1 MTTTTKK
8 VLTEDLGK
16 MLEMA
21 ICLNYDSPYDGT
33 YKYSLAEAQSLK
45 NRLSN
50 LKKVFNYNLR
60 HCASRGSKYDF
71 ECVDDPSIHLSAKT
85 SKNKTGKVCPQ
96 VLGQPSRKKFCEFF
110 ALDQSIGLDQIKSFI
125 SNNIANLLQVY
136 SAHTFDCPI
145 LYYNKHSD
153 LLAFIVLKEE
163 INWAASNINFSH
175 NISGIEKIIK
185 IIRDC
190 EKANTKHIAIVADLQ
205 GIKLRIGKIFGNQ
218 VSLKKGD
225 TFNFDLNKKI
235 GSQTRVYLPYPEIF
249 KKIKKS
255 NKILIDDGKFVF
267 KIAKL
272 AKNSIQTVCQND
284 CVIKNFKSIH
294 IPGLEVDF
302 DNLTAKD
309 NRDVQIAKK
318 LNCNWIALSYVKN
331 SKIIKETRKLIS
343 KDIGIIAK
351 IENKSAIKNIKD
363 IINASDAIM
372 VARGDLAVEIGAN
385 EVPHVQL
392 DIVKK
397 CSELGK
403 PIIIATQML
412 ESMIENN
419 KPTRAEIN
427 DVGTAVF
434 QGADVVMLSAETA
447 VGKYPLQTVQAMKK
461 TIVSTEKYKK
471 ENIAAF
477 KSNIKI
483 NNEPVKAIALA
494 IKDIA
499 YNIKVEAIIGFSVT
513 GNTAKLISAIRPSAK
528 IITISPHINI
538 SRQLSLLWG
547 ITSITNS
554 DAKNWT
560 QMMEISKKIIKSR
573 KLTKIGGY
581 AIITAGLPF
590 GKSKMTNMIRLY
602 QLGKN

>member
-1 MTTTTKK
+1 MDKK
-8 VLTEDLGK
+8 AKILATLGP
-16 MLEMA
+16 A
-21 ICLNYDSPYDGT
+21 IFKKNIINNLIRSGVDGF
-33 YKYSLAEAQSLK
+33 
-45 NRLSN
+45 R
-50 LKKVFNYNLR
+50 
-60 HCASRGSKYDF
+60 
-71 ECVDDPSIHLSAKT
+71 
-85 SKNKTGKVCPQ
+85 
-96 VLGQPSRKKFCEFF
+96 
-110 ALDQSIGLDQIKSFI
+110 
-125 SNNIANLLQVY
+125 
-136 SAHTFDCPI
+136 
-145 LYYNKHSD
+145 
-153 LLAFIVLKEE
+153 
-163 INWAASNINFSH
+163 INFSH
-175 NISGIEKIIK
+175 NLTGIEKIVK

-190 EKANTKHIAIVADLQ
+190 EKINSKPIAIAADLQ

-218 VSLKKGD
+218 VSLKRGD
-225 TFNFDLNKKI
+225 IFNFDLNKKI
-235 GSQTRVYLPYPEIF
+235 GSQSRVYLPYPEIF

-267 KIAKL
+267 KITKL
-272 AKNSIQTVCQND
+272 SKNSIQTVCQND

-309 NRDVQIAKK
+309 KRDIQIAKK

-331 SKIIKETRKLIS
+331 SKIIRETRKLIPI
-343 KDIGIIAK
+343 DIGIIAK
-351 IENKSAIKNIKD
+351 VENKSAIKNIKD
-363 IINASDAIM
+363 IINTSDAIM

-403 PIIIATQML
+403 PVIIATQML
-412 ESMIENN
+412 ESMIESN

-447 VGKYPLQTVQAMKK
+447 VGKYPLQAVQAMKK

-471 ENIAAF
+471 ENITLF

-554 DAKNWT
+554 DAKNWR
-560 QMMEISKKIIKSR
+560 QMMKISKEIIKSR

>member
-1 MTTTTKK
+1 MDKK
-8 VLTEDLGK
+8 AKILATLGP
-16 MLEMA
+16 A
-21 ICLNYDSPYDGT
+21 IFKKNIINNLIRSGVDGF
-33 YKYSLAEAQSLK
+33 
-45 NRLSN
+45 R
-50 LKKVFNYNLR
+50 
-60 HCASRGSKYDF
+60 
-71 ECVDDPSIHLSAKT
+71 
-85 SKNKTGKVCPQ
+85 
-96 VLGQPSRKKFCEFF
+96 
-110 ALDQSIGLDQIKSFI
+110 
-125 SNNIANLLQVY
+125 
-136 SAHTFDCPI
+136 
-145 LYYNKHSD
+145 
-153 LLAFIVLKEE
+153 
-163 INWAASNINFSH
+163 INFSH
-175 NISGIEKIIK
+175 NLTGIEKIVK

-190 EKANTKHIAIVADLQ
+190 EKVNSKPIAIVADLQ

-218 VSLKKGD
+218 VSLKRGD

-235 GSQTRVYLPYPEIF
+235 GSQSRVYLPYPEIF

-284 CVIKNFKSIH
+284 CIIKNFKSIH

-302 DNLTAKD
+302 DNLTTKD
-309 NRDVQIAKK
+309 KRDIQIAKK

-331 SKIIKETRKLIS
+331 SKIIRETRKLIPI
-343 KDIGIIAK
+343 DIGIIAK
-351 IENKSAIKNIKD
+351 VENKSAIKNIKD
-363 IINASDAIM
+363 IINTSDAIM

-403 PIIIATQML
+403 PVIIATQML
-412 ESMIENN
+412 ESMIESN

-447 VGKYPLQTVQAMKK
+447 VGKYPLQAVQAMKK

-499 YNIKVEAIIGFSVT
+499 YNIKVEAIIGFSVS

-554 DAKNWT
+554 DAKNWR
-560 QMMEISKKIIKSR
+560 QMMKISKEIIKSR

>member
-1 MTTTTKK
+1 MDKK
-8 VLTEDLGK
+8 AKILATLG
-16 MLEMA
+16 
-21 ICLNYDSPYDGT
+21 
-33 YKYSLAEAQSLK
+33 
-45 NRLSN
+45 
-50 LKKVFNYNLR
+50 
-60 HCASRGSKYDF
+60 
-71 ECVDDPSIHLSAKT
+71 PSIFK
-85 SKNKTGKVCPQ
+85 KN
-96 VLGQPSRKKFCEFF
+96 
-110 ALDQSIGLDQIKSFI
+110 I
-125 SNNIANLLQVY
+125 
-136 SAHTFDCPI
+136 
-145 LYYNKHSD
+145 
-153 LLAFIVLKEE
+153 
-163 INWAASNINFSH
+163 INQLIRSGVDGFRINFSH
-175 NISGIEKIIK
+175 NLSGINKVVK

-190 EKANTKHIAIVADLQ
+190 EKLNAKPIAIVADLQ
-205 GIKLRIGKIFGNQ
+205 GIKLRIGKILENQ
-218 VSLKKGD
+218 VSLKRGD

-235 GSQTRVYLPYPEIF
+235 GSQSRVYLPYPEIF

-267 KIAKL
+267 KIKKL
-272 AKNSIQTVCQND
+272 TKNSIQTICQND
-284 CVIKNFKSIH
+284 CIIKNFKSIH

-302 DNLTAKD
+302 DDLTVKD
-309 NRDVQIAKK
+309 KRDITVAKK
-318 LNCNWIALSYVKN
+318 LGCNWIALSYVKN
-331 SKIIKETRKLIS
+331 SKIIKQTRKLIPQ
-343 KDIGIIAK
+343 DTGIIAK
-351 IENKSAIKNIKD
+351 VENKSAVKNIKD
-363 IINASDAIM
+363 IIQTSDAIM

-403 PIIIATQML
+403 PVIIATQML

-427 DVGTAVF
+427 DIGTAVF

-447 VGKYPLQTVQAMKK
+447 VGKYPIQAVQAMKK

-471 ENIAAF
+471 ENISLF
-477 KSNIKI
+477 KSKTKI

-513 GNTAKLISAIRPSAK
+513 GNTARLISAIRPSAK
-528 IITISPHINI
+528 IITISPNINI

-547 ITSITNS
+547 VTSITNS
-554 DAKNWT
+554 DAKNWR
-560 QMMEISKKIIKSR
+560 QMMKISKQIIKSR
-573 KLTKIGGY
+573 KLTKVGGY

-590 GKSKMTNMIRLY
+590 GKSQMTNMIRLY

>member
-1 MTTTTKK
+1 MDKK
-8 VLTEDLGK
+8 AKILATLGP
-16 MLEMA
+16 A
-21 ICLNYDSPYDGT
+21 IFKKNIINNLIRSGVDGF
-33 YKYSLAEAQSLK
+33 
-45 NRLSN
+45 R
-50 LKKVFNYNLR
+50 
-60 HCASRGSKYDF
+60 
-71 ECVDDPSIHLSAKT
+71 
-85 SKNKTGKVCPQ
+85 
-96 VLGQPSRKKFCEFF
+96 
-110 ALDQSIGLDQIKSFI
+110 
-125 SNNIANLLQVY
+125 
-136 SAHTFDCPI
+136 
-145 LYYNKHSD
+145 
-153 LLAFIVLKEE
+153 
-163 INWAASNINFSH
+163 INFSH
-175 NISGIEKIIK
+175 NLTGIEKIVK

-190 EKANTKHIAIVADLQ
+190 EKINSKPIAIVADLQ

-218 VSLKKGD
+218 VSLKRGD
-225 TFNFDLNKKI
+225 AFNFDLNKKI
-235 GSQTRVYLPYPEIF
+235 GSQSRVYLPYPEIF

-267 KIAKL
+267 KITKL
-272 AKNSIQTVCQND
+272 SKNSIQTVCQND
-284 CVIKNFKSIH
+284 CIIKNFKSIH

-302 DNLTAKD
+302 DNLTTKD
-309 NRDVQIAKK
+309 KRDIQIAKK

-331 SKIIKETRKLIS
+331 SKIIRETRKLIPI
-343 KDIGIIAK
+343 DIGIIAK

-363 IINASDAIM
+363 IINTSDAIM

-403 PIIIATQML
+403 PVIIATQML
-412 ESMIENN
+412 ESMIESN

-447 VGKYPLQTVQAMKK
+447 VGKYPLQAVQAMQK

-471 ENIAAF
+471 ENITLF
-477 KSNIKI
+477 KSNTKI

-554 DAKNWT
+554 DAKNWR
-560 QMMEISKKIIKSR
+560 QMMKISKEIIKSR

>member
-1 MTTTTKK
+1 MDKK
-8 VLTEDLGK
+8 AKILATLGP
-16 MLEMA
+16 A
-21 ICLNYDSPYDGT
+21 IFKKNIINNLIRSGVDGF
-33 YKYSLAEAQSLK
+33 
-45 NRLSN
+45 R
-50 LKKVFNYNLR
+50 
-60 HCASRGSKYDF
+60 
-71 ECVDDPSIHLSAKT
+71 
-85 SKNKTGKVCPQ
+85 
-96 VLGQPSRKKFCEFF
+96 
-110 ALDQSIGLDQIKSFI
+110 
-125 SNNIANLLQVY
+125 
-136 SAHTFDCPI
+136 
-145 LYYNKHSD
+145 
-153 LLAFIVLKEE
+153 
-163 INWAASNINFSH
+163 INFSH
-175 NISGIEKIIK
+175 NLNGINKVVK

-190 EKANTKHIAIVADLQ
+190 EKLNAKPIAIVADLQ
-205 GIKLRIGKIFGNQ
+205 GIKLRIGKILENQ
-218 VSLKKGD
+218 VSLKRGD

-235 GSQTRVYLPYPEIF
+235 GSQSRVYLPYPEIF

-267 KIAKL
+267 KIKKL
-272 AKNSIQTVCQND
+272 TKNSIQTICQND
-284 CVIKNFKSIH
+284 CIIKNFKSIH

-302 DNLTAKD
+302 DDLTVKD
-309 NRDVQIAKK
+309 KRDITVAKK
-318 LNCNWIALSYVKN
+318 LGCNWIALSYVKN
-331 SKIIKETRKLIS
+331 SKIIKQTRKLIPS
-343 KDIGIIAK
+343 DTGIIAK
-351 IENKSAIKNIKD
+351 VENKSAIKNIKD
-363 IINASDAIM
+363 IIQTSDAIM

-403 PIIIATQML
+403 PVIIATQML

-427 DVGTAVF
+427 DIGTAVF

-447 VGKYPLQTVQAMKK
+447 VGKYPIQAVQAMKK
-461 TIVSTEKYKK
+461 TIASTEKYKK
-471 ENIAAF
+471 ENISLF
-477 KSNIKI
+477 KSKTKI

-513 GNTAKLISAIRPSAK
+513 GNTARLISAIRPSAK
-528 IITISPHINI
+528 IITISPNINI

-547 ITSITNS
+547 VTSITNS
-554 DAKNWT
+554 DAKNWR
-560 QMMEISKKIIKSR
+560 QMMKISKQIIKSR
-573 KLTKIGGY
+573 KLTKVGGY

>member
-1 MTTTTKK
+1 MDKK
-8 VLTEDLGK
+8 AKILATLGP
-16 MLEMA
+16 A
-21 ICLNYDSPYDGT
+21 IFKKNIINNLIRAGVDGF
-33 YKYSLAEAQSLK
+33 
-45 NRLSN
+45 R
-50 LKKVFNYNLR
+50 
-60 HCASRGSKYDF
+60 
-71 ECVDDPSIHLSAKT
+71 
-85 SKNKTGKVCPQ
+85 
-96 VLGQPSRKKFCEFF
+96 
-110 ALDQSIGLDQIKSFI
+110 
-125 SNNIANLLQVY
+125 
-136 SAHTFDCPI
+136 
-145 LYYNKHSD
+145 
-153 LLAFIVLKEE
+153 
-163 INWAASNINFSH
+163 INFSH
-175 NISGIEKIIK
+175 NLTGIEKIVK

-190 EKANTKHIAIVADLQ
+190 EKINSKPIAIVADLQ

-218 VSLKKGD
+218 VSLKRGD

-235 GSQTRVYLPYPEIF
+235 GSQSRVYLPYPEIF

-267 KIAKL
+267 KIKKIS
-272 AKNSIQTVCQND
+272 KNSIQTVCQND
-284 CVIKNFKSIH
+284 CIIKNFKSIH

-302 DNLTAKD
+302 DDLTVKD
-309 NRDVQIAKK
+309 KRDITVAKK
-318 LNCNWIALSYVKN
+318 LGCNWIALSYVKN
-331 SKIIKETRKLIS
+331 SKIIKQTRKLIPQ
-343 KDIGIIAK
+343 DTGIIAK

-363 IINASDAIM
+363 IINTSDAIM

-403 PIIIATQML
+403 PVIIATQML
-412 ESMIENN
+412 ESMIESN

-434 QGADVVMLSAETA
+434 QGADIVMLSAETA
-447 VGKYPLQTVQAMKK
+447 VGKYPLQAVQAMKK

-471 ENIAAF
+471 ENISLF
-477 KSNIKI
+477 KSNTKI

-554 DAKNWT
+554 DAKNWR
-560 QMMEISKKIIKSR
+560 QMMKISKEIIKSR
-573 KLTKIGGY
+573 KLTKVGGY

>member
-1 MTTTTKK
+1 MDKK
-8 VLTEDLGK
+8 AKILATLG
-16 MLEMA
+16 
-21 ICLNYDSPYDGT
+21 
-33 YKYSLAEAQSLK
+33 
-45 NRLSN
+45 
-50 LKKVFNYNLR
+50 
-60 HCASRGSKYDF
+60 
-71 ECVDDPSIHLSAKT
+71 PSIFK
-85 SKNKTGKVCPQ
+85 KN
-96 VLGQPSRKKFCEFF
+96 
-110 ALDQSIGLDQIKSFI
+110 II
-125 SNNIANLLQVY
+125 NNLIRSGVDG
-136 SAHTFDCPI
+136 FR
-145 LYYNKHSD
+145 
-153 LLAFIVLKEE
+153 
-163 INWAASNINFSH
+163 INFSH
-175 NISGIEKIIK
+175 NLSGINKVVK

-190 EKANTKHIAIVADLQ
+190 EKLNAKPVAIVADLQ
-205 GIKLRIGKIFGNQ
+205 GIKLRISKILENQ
-218 VSLKKGD
+218 VSLKRGD

-235 GSQTRVYLPYPEIF
+235 GSQSRVYLPYPEIF

-267 KIAKL
+267 KIKKL
-272 AKNSIQTVCQND
+272 TKNSIQTVCQND
-284 CVIKNFKSIH
+284 CTIKNFKSIH

-302 DNLTAKD
+302 DDLTVKD
-309 NRDVQIAKK
+309 KRDITVAKK
-318 LNCNWIALSYVKN
+318 LGCNWIALSYVKN
-331 SKIIKETRKLIS
+331 SKIIKQTRKLIPS
-343 KDIGIIAK
+343 DTGIIAK
-351 IENKSAIKNIKD
+351 VENKSAIKNIKD
-363 IINASDAIM
+363 IINTSDAIM

-403 PIIIATQML
+403 PVIIATQML

-427 DVGTAVF
+427 DIGTAVF

-447 VGKYPLQTVQAMKK
+447 VGKYPIQAVQAMKK

-471 ENIAAF
+471 ENISLF
-477 KSNIKI
+477 KSKTKI

-513 GNTAKLISAIRPSAK
+513 GNTARLISAIRPSAK
-528 IITISPHINI
+528 IITISPNINI

-547 ITSITNS
+547 VTSITNS
-554 DAKNWT
+554 DAKNWR
-560 QMMEISKKIIKSR
+560 QMMKISKQIIKSR
-573 KLTKIGGY
+573 KLTKVGGY

>member
-1 MTTTTKK
+1 MDKK
-8 VLTEDLGK
+8 AKILATLGP
-16 MLEMA
+16 A
-21 ICLNYDSPYDGT
+21 IFKKNIINNLIRAGVDGF
-33 YKYSLAEAQSLK
+33 
-45 NRLSN
+45 R
-50 LKKVFNYNLR
+50 
-60 HCASRGSKYDF
+60 
-71 ECVDDPSIHLSAKT
+71 
-85 SKNKTGKVCPQ
+85 
-96 VLGQPSRKKFCEFF
+96 
-110 ALDQSIGLDQIKSFI
+110 
-125 SNNIANLLQVY
+125 
-136 SAHTFDCPI
+136 
-145 LYYNKHSD
+145 
-153 LLAFIVLKEE
+153 
-163 INWAASNINFSH
+163 INFSH
-175 NISGIEKIIK
+175 NLTGIEKIVK

-190 EKANTKHIAIVADLQ
+190 EKINSKPIAIVADLQ

-235 GSQTRVYLPYPEIF
+235 GSQSRVYLPYPEIF
-249 KKIKKS
+249 NKIKKS

-267 KIAKL
+267 KITKL
-272 AKNSIQTVCQND
+272 SKNSIQTVCQND
-284 CVIKNFKSIH
+284 CIIKNFKSIH

-302 DNLTAKD
+302 DDLTVKD
-309 NRDVQIAKK
+309 KRDITVAKK
-318 LNCNWIALSYVKN
+318 LGCNWIALSYVKN
-331 SKIIKETRKLIS
+331 SKIIKQTRKLIPQ
-343 KDIGIIAK
+343 DTGIIAK
-351 IENKSAIKNIKD
+351 VENKSAIKNIKD
-363 IINASDAIM
+363 IINTSDAIM

-403 PIIIATQML
+403 PVIIATQML
-412 ESMIENN
+412 ESMIESN

-427 DVGTAVF
+427 DVGTAIF

-447 VGKYPLQTVQAMKK
+447 VGKYPLQAVQAMKK

-471 ENIAAF
+471 ENITLF
-477 KSNIKI
+477 KSNTKI

-554 DAKNWT
+554 DAKNWR
-560 QMMEISKKIIKSR
+560 QMMKISKEIIKSR

>member
-1 MTTTTKK
+1 MDKK
-8 VLTEDLGK
+8 AKILATLGP
-16 MLEMA
+16 A
-21 ICLNYDSPYDGT
+21 IFKKNIINSLIRSGVDGF
-33 YKYSLAEAQSLK
+33 
-45 NRLSN
+45 R
-50 LKKVFNYNLR
+50 
-60 HCASRGSKYDF
+60 
-71 ECVDDPSIHLSAKT
+71 
-85 SKNKTGKVCPQ
+85 
-96 VLGQPSRKKFCEFF
+96 
-110 ALDQSIGLDQIKSFI
+110 
-125 SNNIANLLQVY
+125 
-136 SAHTFDCPI
+136 
-145 LYYNKHSD
+145 
-153 LLAFIVLKEE
+153 
-163 INWAASNINFSH
+163 INFSH

-190 EKANTKHIAIVADLQ
+190 EKANAKPIAIVADLQ
-205 GIKLRIGKIFGNQ
+205 GIKLRIGKILGNQ

-225 TFNFDLNKKI
+225 IFNFDLNKKI
-235 GSQTRVYLPYPEIF
+235 GSQSRVYLPYPEIF

-267 KIAKL
+267 KITKL
-272 AKNSIQTVCQND
+272 LKNSIQTVCQND
-284 CVIKNFKSIH
+284 CIIKNFKSIH

-309 NRDVQIAKK
+309 KRDIQIAKK

-363 IINASDAIM
+363 IINTSDAIM

-403 PIIIATQML
+403 PVIIATQML
-412 ESMIENN
+412 ESMIEDN

-427 DVGTAVF
+427 DVGTAIF

-447 VGKYPLQTVQAMKK
+447 VGKYPLQAVQAMKK

-471 ENIAAF
+471 ENITLF
-477 KSNIKI
+477 KSNTKI

-554 DAKNWT
+554 DAKNWKE
-560 QMMEISKKIIKSR
+560 MMEISKQIIKSR
-573 KLTKIGGY
+573 KLTKVGGY

>member
-1 MTTTTKK
+1 MDKK
-8 VLTEDLGK
+8 AKILATLGP
-16 MLEMA
+16 A
-21 ICLNYDSPYDGT
+21 IFKKNIINSLIRSGVDGF
-33 YKYSLAEAQSLK
+33 
-45 NRLSN
+45 R
-50 LKKVFNYNLR
+50 
-60 HCASRGSKYDF
+60 
-71 ECVDDPSIHLSAKT
+71 
-85 SKNKTGKVCPQ
+85 
-96 VLGQPSRKKFCEFF
+96 
-110 ALDQSIGLDQIKSFI
+110 
-125 SNNIANLLQVY
+125 
-136 SAHTFDCPI
+136 
-145 LYYNKHSD
+145 
-153 LLAFIVLKEE
+153 
-163 INWAASNINFSH
+163 INFSH

-218 VSLKKGD
+218 VSLKRGD

-235 GSQTRVYLPYPEIF
+235 GSQSRVYLPYPEIF

-272 AKNSIQTVCQND
+272 SKNSIQTTCQND
-284 CVIKNFKSIH
+284 CIIKNFKSIH

-302 DNLTAKD
+302 DDLTTKD
-309 NRDVQIAKK
+309 KRDISVAKK
-318 LNCNWIALSYVKN
+318 LGCNWIALSYVKN

-363 IINASDAIM
+363 IINTSDAIM

-403 PIIIATQML
+403 PVIIATQML

-447 VGKYPLQTVQAMKK
+447 VGKYPIQAVQAMKK

-471 ENIAAF
+471 ENISLF
-477 KSNIKI
+477 KSKTKI

-554 DAKNWT
+554 DAKNWKE
-560 QMMEISKKIIKSR
+560 MMEISKQIIKSR
-573 KLTKIGGY
+573 KLTKVGGF

>member
-1 MTTTTKK
+1 MDKK
-8 VLTEDLGK
+8 AKILATLGP
-16 MLEMA
+16 A
-21 ICLNYDSPYDGT
+21 IFKKNIINSLIRSGVDGF
-33 YKYSLAEAQSLK
+33 
-45 NRLSN
+45 R
-50 LKKVFNYNLR
+50 V
-60 HCASRGSKYDF
+60 
-71 ECVDDPSIHLSAKT
+71 
-85 SKNKTGKVCPQ
+85 
-96 VLGQPSRKKFCEFF
+96 
-110 ALDQSIGLDQIKSFI
+110 
-125 SNNIANLLQVY
+125 
-136 SAHTFDCPI
+136 
-145 LYYNKHSD
+145 
-153 LLAFIVLKEE
+153 
-163 INWAASNINFSH
+163 NFSH

-190 EKANTKHIAIVADLQ
+190 EKTNTKHIAIVADLQ
-205 GIKLRIGKIFGNQ
+205 GIKLRIDKIFGNQ
-218 VSLKKGD
+218 VSLKRGD

-235 GSQTRVYLPYPEIF
+235 GSQSRVYLPYPEIF

-267 KIAKL
+267 KITKL
-272 AKNSIQTVCQND
+272 SKNSIQTTCQND

-302 DNLTAKD
+302 DNLTTKD
-309 NRDVQIAKK
+309 KRDIIVAKK
-318 LNCNWIALSYVKN
+318 LGCNWIALSYVKN

-363 IINASDAIM
+363 IINTSDAIM

-403 PIIIATQML
+403 PVIIATQML

-447 VGKYPLQTVQAMKK
+447 VGKYPLQVVQAMKK

-499 YNIKVEAIIGFSVT
+499 YNIKVEAIIGFSVS

>member
-1 MTTTTKK
+1 MDKK
-8 VLTEDLGK
+8 AKILATLGPTIFK
-16 MLEMA
+16 KNIINNL
-21 ICLNYDSPYDGT
+21 IRSGVDGF
-33 YKYSLAEAQSLK
+33 
-45 NRLSN
+45 R
-50 LKKVFNYNLR
+50 
-60 HCASRGSKYDF
+60 
-71 ECVDDPSIHLSAKT
+71 
-85 SKNKTGKVCPQ
+85 
-96 VLGQPSRKKFCEFF
+96 
-110 ALDQSIGLDQIKSFI
+110 
-125 SNNIANLLQVY
+125 
-136 SAHTFDCPI
+136 
-145 LYYNKHSD
+145 
-153 LLAFIVLKEE
+153 
-163 INWAASNINFSH
+163 INFSH
-175 NISGIEKIIK
+175 NLNGINKIVK

-190 EKANTKHIAIVADLQ
+190 EKLNAKPIAIVADLQ
-205 GIKLRIGKIFGNQ
+205 GIKLRIGKIFENQ
-218 VSLKKGD
+218 VSLKRGD

-235 GSQTRVYLPYPEIF
+235 GSQSRVYLPYPEIF

-267 KIAKL
+267 KIKKL
-272 AKNSIQTVCQND
+272 TKNSIQTICQND
-284 CVIKNFKSIH
+284 CIIKNFKSIH

-302 DNLTAKD
+302 DDLTVKD
-309 NRDVQIAKK
+309 KRDIVIAKK
-318 LNCNWIALSYVKN
+318 LGCNWIALSYVKN
-331 SKIIKETRKLIS
+331 SKIIKQTRKLIPQ
-343 KDIGIIAK
+343 DIGIIAK

-363 IINASDAIM
+363 IIQTSDAIM

-403 PIIIATQML
+403 PVIIATQML

-434 QGADVVMLSAETA
+434 QGTDVVMLSAETA
-447 VGKYPLQTVQAMKK
+447 VGKYPIQAVQAMKK

-471 ENIAAF
+471 ENISLF
-477 KSNIKI
+477 KSKTKI

-513 GNTAKLISAIRPSAK
+513 GNTARLISAIRPSAK
-528 IITISPHINI
+528 IITISPNINI

-547 ITSITNS
+547 VTSITNS
-554 DAKNWT
+554 DAKNWR
-560 QMMEISKKIIKSR
+560 QMMKISKQIIKSR
-573 KLTKIGGY
+573 KLTKVGGY

>member
-1 MTTTTKK
+1 MDKK
-8 VLTEDLGK
+8 AKILATLG
-16 MLEMA
+16 
-21 ICLNYDSPYDGT
+21 
-33 YKYSLAEAQSLK
+33 
-45 NRLSN
+45 
-50 LKKVFNYNLR
+50 
-60 HCASRGSKYDF
+60 
-71 ECVDDPSIHLSAKT
+71 PSIFK
-85 SKNKTGKVCPQ
+85 KN
-96 VLGQPSRKKFCEFF
+96 
-110 ALDQSIGLDQIKSFI
+110 I
-125 SNNIANLLQVY
+125 
-136 SAHTFDCPI
+136 
-145 LYYNKHSD
+145 
-153 LLAFIVLKEE
+153 
-163 INWAASNINFSH
+163 INQLIRSGVDGFRINFSH
-175 NISGIEKIIK
+175 NLTGIEKIVK

-190 EKANTKHIAIVADLQ
+190 EKINKKHIAIVADLQ
-205 GIKLRIGKIFGNQ
+205 GIKLRIGKILENQ

-225 TFNFDLNKKI
+225 IFNFDLNKKI
-235 GSQTRVYLPYPEIF
+235 GSQNRVYLPYPEIF
-249 KKIKKS
+249 KKIKKN

-267 KIAKL
+267 KIKQL
-272 AKNSIQTVCQND
+272 SKNSIETICQND
-284 CVIKNFKSIH
+284 CIIKNFKSIH

-309 NRDVQIAKK
+309 KRDIQIVKK

-343 KDIGIIAK
+343 TDMGIIAK
-351 IENKSAIKNIKD
+351 VENKSALKNIKD
-363 IINASDAIM
+363 IIQTSDAIM

-403 PIIIATQML
+403 PVIIATQML
-412 ESMIENN
+412 ESMILDN

-427 DVGTAVF
+427 DVGTAIF

-447 VGKYPLQTVQAMKK
+447 VGKYPLQAVQAMKK

-471 ENIAAF
+471 ENISLF
-477 KSNIKI
+477 KSKTKI
-483 NNEPVKAIALA
+483 NNEPVRAIALA

-499 YNIKVEAIIGFSVT
+499 YNIKVEAIIAFSVT
-513 GNTAKLISAIRPSAK
+513 GNTARLVSAIRPSAK
-528 IITISPHINI
+528 IITISPNINI

-547 ITSITNS
+547 ITSITNI
-554 DAKNWT
+554 DAKNWR
-560 QMMEISKKIIKSR
+560 QMMKISKEIIKSR
-573 KLTKIGGY
+573 KLTKVGGY

>member
-1 MTTTTKK
+1 MDKK
-8 VLTEDLGK
+8 AKILATLGP
-16 MLEMA
+16 A
-21 ICLNYDSPYDGT
+21 IFKKNIINNLIRSGVDGF
-33 YKYSLAEAQSLK
+33 
-45 NRLSN
+45 R
-50 LKKVFNYNLR
+50 
-60 HCASRGSKYDF
+60 
-71 ECVDDPSIHLSAKT
+71 
-85 SKNKTGKVCPQ
+85 
-96 VLGQPSRKKFCEFF
+96 
-110 ALDQSIGLDQIKSFI
+110 
-125 SNNIANLLQVY
+125 
-136 SAHTFDCPI
+136 
-145 LYYNKHSD
+145 
-153 LLAFIVLKEE
+153 
-163 INWAASNINFSH
+163 INFSH
-175 NISGIEKIIK
+175 NLTGIEKIVK

-190 EKANTKHIAIVADLQ
+190 EKLNAKPIAIVADLQ
-205 GIKLRIGKIFGNQ
+205 GIKLRIGKILENQ
-218 VSLKKGD
+218 VTLKKGD

-235 GSQTRVYLPYPEIF
+235 GSQSRVYLPYPEIF

-267 KIAKL
+267 KITKL
-272 AKNSIQTVCQND
+272 SKNSIQTVCQND
-284 CVIKNFKSIH
+284 CIIKNFKSIH

-302 DNLTAKD
+302 DDLTVKD
-309 NRDVQIAKK
+309 KRDITVAKK
-318 LNCNWIALSYVKN
+318 LGCNWIALSYVKN
-331 SKIIKETRKLIS
+331 SKIIKQTRKLIPQ
-343 KDIGIIAK
+343 DTGIIAK
-351 IENKSAIKNIKD
+351 VENKSAIKNIKD
-363 IINASDAIM
+363 IIQTSDAIM

-403 PIIIATQML
+403 PVIIATQML
-412 ESMIENN
+412 ESMIESN

-434 QGADVVMLSAETA
+434 QGADIVMLSAETA
-447 VGKYPLQTVQAMKK
+447 VGKYPLQAVQAMKK

-471 ENIAAF
+471 ENITLF
-477 KSNIKI
+477 KSNTKI

-554 DAKNWT
+554 DAKNWR
-560 QMMEISKKIIKSR
+560 QMMKISKEIIKSK

>member
-1 MTTTTKK
+1 MDKK
-8 VLTEDLGK
+8 AKILATLGP
-16 MLEMA
+16 A
-21 ICLNYDSPYDGT
+21 IFKKNIINNLIRSGVDGF
-33 YKYSLAEAQSLK
+33 
-45 NRLSN
+45 R
-50 LKKVFNYNLR
+50 
-60 HCASRGSKYDF
+60 
-71 ECVDDPSIHLSAKT
+71 
-85 SKNKTGKVCPQ
+85 
-96 VLGQPSRKKFCEFF
+96 
-110 ALDQSIGLDQIKSFI
+110 
-125 SNNIANLLQVY
+125 
-136 SAHTFDCPI
+136 
-145 LYYNKHSD
+145 
-153 LLAFIVLKEE
+153 
-163 INWAASNINFSH
+163 INFSH
-175 NISGIEKIIK
+175 NLTGIEKIVK

-190 EKANTKHIAIVADLQ
+190 EKINSKPIAIVADLQ

-218 VSLKKGD
+218 ISLKRGD

-235 GSQTRVYLPYPEIF
+235 GSQSRVYLPYPEIF

-267 KIAKL
+267 KIKKL
-272 AKNSIQTVCQND
+272 TKNSIQTTCQND
-284 CVIKNFKSIH
+284 CIIKNFKSIH

-309 NRDVQIAKK
+309 KRDITVAKK
-318 LNCNWIALSYVKN
+318 LGCNWIALSYVKN
-331 SKIIKETRKLIS
+331 SKIIKQTRKLIPQ
-343 KDIGIIAK
+343 DTGIIAK

-363 IINASDAIM
+363 IIQTSDAIM

-403 PIIIATQML
+403 PVIIATQML
-412 ESMIENN
+412 ESMIESN

-434 QGADVVMLSAETA
+434 QGADIVMLSAETA
-447 VGKYPLQTVQAMKK
+447 VGKYPLQAVQAMKK

-471 ENIAAF
+471 ENISLF
-477 KSNIKI
+477 KSNTKI

-554 DAKNWT
+554 DAKNWR
-560 QMMEISKKIIKSR
+560 QMMKISKEIIKSK

>member
-1 MTTTTKK
+1 MDKK
-8 VLTEDLGK
+8 AKILATLG
-16 MLEMA
+16 
-21 ICLNYDSPYDGT
+21 
-33 YKYSLAEAQSLK
+33 
-45 NRLSN
+45 
-50 LKKVFNYNLR
+50 
-60 HCASRGSKYDF
+60 
-71 ECVDDPSIHLSAKT
+71 PSIFK
-85 SKNKTGKVCPQ
+85 KN
-96 VLGQPSRKKFCEFF
+96 
-110 ALDQSIGLDQIKSFI
+110 I
-125 SNNIANLLQVY
+125 
-136 SAHTFDCPI
+136 
-145 LYYNKHSD
+145 
-153 LLAFIVLKEE
+153 
-163 INWAASNINFSH
+163 INQLIRSGADGFRINFSH
-175 NISGIEKIIK
+175 NLTGIEKIVK

-190 EKANTKHIAIVADLQ
+190 EKINKKHIAIVADLQ
-205 GIKLRIGKIFGNQ
+205 GIKLRIGKILENQ

-225 TFNFDLNKKI
+225 IFNFDLNKKI
-235 GSQTRVYLPYPEIF
+235 GSQNRVYLPYPEIF
-249 KKIKKS
+249 KKIKKN

-267 KIAKL
+267 KIKQL
-272 AKNSIQTVCQND
+272 SKNSIETICQND
-284 CVIKNFKSIH
+284 CIIKNFKSIH

-309 NRDVQIAKK
+309 KRDIQIAKK

-343 KDIGIIAK
+343 TDMGIIAK
-351 IENKSAIKNIKD
+351 VENKSALKNIKD
-363 IINASDAIM
+363 IIQTSDAIM

-403 PIIIATQML
+403 PVIIATQML
-412 ESMIENN
+412 ESMILDN

-427 DVGTAVF
+427 DVGTAIF

-447 VGKYPLQTVQAMKK
+447 VGKYPLQAVQAMKK

-471 ENIAAF
+471 ENISLF
-477 KSNIKI
+477 KSKTKI
-483 NNEPVKAIALA
+483 NNEPVRAIALA

-499 YNIKVEAIIGFSVT
+499 YNIKVEAIIAFSVT
-513 GNTAKLISAIRPSAK
+513 GNTARLVSAIRPSAK
-528 IITISPHINI
+528 IITISPNINI

-547 ITSITNS
+547 ITSITNI
-554 DAKNWT
+554 DAKNWR
-560 QMMEISKKIIKSR
+560 QMMKISKEIIKSR
-573 KLTKIGGY
+573 KLTKVGGY

>member
-1 MTTTTKK
+1 MDKK
-8 VLTEDLGK
+8 AKILATLGP
-16 MLEMA
+16 A
-21 ICLNYDSPYDGT
+21 IFKKNIINSLIRSGVDGF
-33 YKYSLAEAQSLK
+33 
-45 NRLSN
+45 R
-50 LKKVFNYNLR
+50 
-60 HCASRGSKYDF
+60 
-71 ECVDDPSIHLSAKT
+71 
-85 SKNKTGKVCPQ
+85 
-96 VLGQPSRKKFCEFF
+96 
-110 ALDQSIGLDQIKSFI
+110 
-125 SNNIANLLQVY
+125 
-136 SAHTFDCPI
+136 
-145 LYYNKHSD
+145 
-153 LLAFIVLKEE
+153 
-163 INWAASNINFSH
+163 INFSH

-190 EKANTKHIAIVADLQ
+190 EKANTKPIAIVADLQ
-205 GIKLRIGKIFGNQ
+205 GIKLRIGKILGNQ
-218 VSLKKGD
+218 VSLKRGD
-225 TFNFDLNKKI
+225 IFNFDLNKKI
-235 GSQTRVYLPYPEIF
+235 GSQSRVYLPYPEIF

-272 AKNSIQTVCQND
+272 AKKSIQTICQND

-302 DNLTAKD
+302 DNLTTKD
-309 NRDVQIAKK
+309 KRDIQIAKK

-363 IINASDAIM
+363 IINTSDAIM

-397 CSELGK
+397 CSEFGK
-403 PIIIATQML
+403 PVIIATQML

-447 VGKYPLQTVQAMKK
+447 VGKYPLQAVQAMKK

-499 YNIKVEAIIGFSVT
+499 YNIKVEAIIGFSVS

>member
-1 MTTTTKK
+1 MDKK
-8 VLTEDLGK
+8 AKILATLGP
-16 MLEMA
+16 A
-21 ICLNYDSPYDGT
+21 IFKKNIINNLIRSGVDGF
-33 YKYSLAEAQSLK
+33 
-45 NRLSN
+45 R
-50 LKKVFNYNLR
+50 
-60 HCASRGSKYDF
+60 
-71 ECVDDPSIHLSAKT
+71 
-85 SKNKTGKVCPQ
+85 
-96 VLGQPSRKKFCEFF
+96 
-110 ALDQSIGLDQIKSFI
+110 
-125 SNNIANLLQVY
+125 
-136 SAHTFDCPI
+136 
-145 LYYNKHSD
+145 
-153 LLAFIVLKEE
+153 
-163 INWAASNINFSH
+163 INFSH
-175 NISGIEKIIK
+175 NLTGIEKIVK

-190 EKANTKHIAIVADLQ
+190 EKINSKPIAIVADLQ

-218 VSLKKGD
+218 ISLKRGD
-225 TFNFDLNKKI
+225 AFNFDLNKKI
-235 GSQTRVYLPYPEIF
+235 GSQSRVYLPYPEIF

-267 KIAKL
+267 KITKL

-284 CVIKNFKSIH
+284 CIIKNFKSIH

-309 NRDVQIAKK
+309 KRDITVAKK
-318 LNCNWIALSYVKN
+318 LGCNWIALSYVKN
-331 SKIIKETRKLIS
+331 SKIIRETRKLIPQ
-343 KDIGIIAK
+343 DTGIIAK
-351 IENKSAIKNIKD
+351 VENKSAIKNIKD
-363 IINASDAIM
+363 IINTSDAIM

-403 PIIIATQML
+403 PVIIATQML
-412 ESMIENN
+412 ESMIESN

-447 VGKYPLQTVQAMKK
+447 VGKYPLQAVQAMKK

-554 DAKNWT
+554 DAKNWR
-560 QMMEISKKIIKSR
+560 QMMKISKEIIKSR

>member
-1 MTTTTKK
+1 MDKK
-8 VLTEDLGK
+8 AKILATLG
-16 MLEMA
+16 
-21 ICLNYDSPYDGT
+21 
-33 YKYSLAEAQSLK
+33 
-45 NRLSN
+45 
-50 LKKVFNYNLR
+50 
-60 HCASRGSKYDF
+60 
-71 ECVDDPSIHLSAKT
+71 PSIFK
-85 SKNKTGKVCPQ
+85 KN
-96 VLGQPSRKKFCEFF
+96 
-110 ALDQSIGLDQIKSFI
+110 I
-125 SNNIANLLQVY
+125 
-136 SAHTFDCPI
+136 
-145 LYYNKHSD
+145 
-153 LLAFIVLKEE
+153 
-163 INWAASNINFSH
+163 INQLIRSGVDGFRVNFSH
-175 NISGIEKIIK
+175 NLSGIEKIVK

-190 EKANTKHIAIVADLQ
+190 EKLNAKPIAIVADLQ
-205 GIKLRIGKIFGNQ
+205 GIKLRIGKILENQ
-218 VSLKKGD
+218 VSLKRGD

-235 GSQTRVYLPYPEIF
+235 GSQSRVYLPYPEIF

-255 NKILIDDGKFVF
+255 HKILIDDGKFAF
-267 KIAKL
+267 KIKKL
-272 AKNSIQTVCQND
+272 SKNSIQTTCQND
-284 CVIKNFKSIH
+284 CIIKNFKSIH

-302 DNLTAKD
+302 DDLTVKD
-309 NRDVQIAKK
+309 KRDIHIAKK
-318 LNCNWIALSYVKN
+318 LGCNWIALSYVKN
-331 SKIIKETRKLIS
+331 SKIIKQTRKLIS
-343 KDIGIIAK
+343 QDTGIIAK

-363 IINASDAIM
+363 IIQTSDAIM

-403 PIIIATQML
+403 PVIIATQML

-427 DVGTAVF
+427 DIGTAVF

-447 VGKYPLQTVQAMKK
+447 VGKYPIQAVQAMKK

-471 ENIAAF
+471 ENISLF
-477 KSNIKI
+477 KSKTKI

-513 GNTAKLISAIRPSAK
+513 GNTARLISAIRPSAK
-528 IITISPHINI
+528 IITISPNINI

-547 ITSITNS
+547 VTSITNS
-554 DAKNWT
+554 DAKNWK

>member
-1 MTTTTKK
+1 MDKK
-8 VLTEDLGK
+8 AKILATLGP
-16 MLEMA
+16 A
-21 ICLNYDSPYDGT
+21 IFKKNIINNLIRSGVDGF
-33 YKYSLAEAQSLK
+33 
-45 NRLSN
+45 R
-50 LKKVFNYNLR
+50 
-60 HCASRGSKYDF
+60 
-71 ECVDDPSIHLSAKT
+71 
-85 SKNKTGKVCPQ
+85 
-96 VLGQPSRKKFCEFF
+96 
-110 ALDQSIGLDQIKSFI
+110 
-125 SNNIANLLQVY
+125 
-136 SAHTFDCPI
+136 
-145 LYYNKHSD
+145 
-153 LLAFIVLKEE
+153 
-163 INWAASNINFSH
+163 INFSH
-175 NISGIEKIIK
+175 NLTGIEKIVK

-190 EKANTKHIAIVADLQ
+190 EKINSKPIAIVADLQ

-218 VSLKKGD
+218 VSLKRGD

-235 GSQTRVYLPYPEIF
+235 GSQSRVYLPYPEIF

-267 KIAKL
+267 KITKL
-272 AKNSIQTVCQND
+272 SKNSIQTVCQND
-284 CVIKNFKSIH
+284 CVVKNFKSIH

-302 DNLTAKD
+302 DNLTTKD
-309 NRDVQIAKK
+309 KRDIQIAKK

-331 SKIIKETRKLIS
+331 SKIIRETRKLIPI
-343 KDIGIIAK
+343 DIGIIAK

-363 IINASDAIM
+363 IINTSDAIM

-403 PIIIATQML
+403 PVIIATQML
-412 ESMIENN
+412 ESMIESN

-427 DVGTAVF
+427 DVGTAIF

-447 VGKYPLQTVQAMKK
+447 VGKYPLQAVQAMKK

-471 ENIAAF
+471 ENITLF
-477 KSNIKI
+477 KSNTKI

-554 DAKNWT
+554 DAKNWR
-560 QMMEISKKIIKSR
+560 QMMKISKEIIKSR

>member
-1 MTTTTKK
+1 MDKK
-8 VLTEDLGK
+8 AKILATLGP
-16 MLEMA
+16 A
-21 ICLNYDSPYDGT
+21 IFKKNIINSLIRSGVDGF
-33 YKYSLAEAQSLK
+33 
-45 NRLSN
+45 R
-50 LKKVFNYNLR
+50 
-60 HCASRGSKYDF
+60 
-71 ECVDDPSIHLSAKT
+71 
-85 SKNKTGKVCPQ
+85 
-96 VLGQPSRKKFCEFF
+96 
-110 ALDQSIGLDQIKSFI
+110 
-125 SNNIANLLQVY
+125 
-136 SAHTFDCPI
+136 
-145 LYYNKHSD
+145 
-153 LLAFIVLKEE
+153 
-163 INWAASNINFSH
+163 INFSH

-190 EKANTKHIAIVADLQ
+190 EKANTKPIAIVADLQ
-205 GIKLRIGKIFGNQ
+205 GIKLRIGKILGNQ
-218 VSLKKGD
+218 VSLKRGD

-235 GSQTRVYLPYPEIF
+235 GNQSRVYLPYPEIF

-272 AKNSIQTVCQND
+272 ANNSIETICQND

-309 NRDVQIAKK
+309 KCDIQIAKK

-363 IINASDAIM
+363 IINTSDAIM

-403 PIIIATQML
+403 PVIIATQML

-447 VGKYPLQTVQAMKK
+447 VGKYPLQAVQAMKK

-471 ENIAAF
+471 ENITAF

-554 DAKNWT
+554 DAKNWR
-560 QMMEISKKIIKSR
+560 QMMKISKTIIKSR

-602 QLGKN
+602 QLDKN

>member
-1 MTTTTKK
+1 MDKK
-8 VLTEDLGK
+8 AKILATLG
-16 MLEMA
+16 
-21 ICLNYDSPYDGT
+21 
-33 YKYSLAEAQSLK
+33 
-45 NRLSN
+45 
-50 LKKVFNYNLR
+50 
-60 HCASRGSKYDF
+60 
-71 ECVDDPSIHLSAKT
+71 PSIFK
-85 SKNKTGKVCPQ
+85 KN
-96 VLGQPSRKKFCEFF
+96 
-110 ALDQSIGLDQIKSFI
+110 I
-125 SNNIANLLQVY
+125 
-136 SAHTFDCPI
+136 
-145 LYYNKHSD
+145 
-153 LLAFIVLKEE
+153 
-163 INWAASNINFSH
+163 INQLIRSGVDGFRINFSH
-175 NISGIEKIIK
+175 NLSGIEKIVK

-190 EKANTKHIAIVADLQ
+190 EKLNAKPIAIVADLQ
-205 GIKLRIGKIFGNQ
+205 GIKLRIGKILEDQ
-218 VSLKKGD
+218 VSLKRGD

-235 GSQTRVYLPYPEIF
+235 GSQSRVYLPYPEIF

-267 KIAKL
+267 KITKL
-272 AKNSIQTVCQND
+272 SKNSIQTVCQND
-284 CVIKNFKSIH
+284 CIIKNFKSIH

-302 DNLTAKD
+302 DDLTVKD
-309 NRDVQIAKK
+309 KRDITVAKK
-318 LNCNWIALSYVKN
+318 LGCNWIALSYVKN
-331 SKIIKETRKLIS
+331 SKIIKQTRKLIPQ
-343 KDIGIIAK
+343 DTGIIAK
-351 IENKSAIKNIKD
+351 VENKSAIKNIKD
-363 IINASDAIM
+363 IINTSDAIM

-403 PIIIATQML
+403 PVIIATQML
-412 ESMIENN
+412 ESMIESN

-427 DVGTAVF
+427 DVGTAIF

-447 VGKYPLQTVQAMKK
+447 VGKYPLQAVQAMKK

-471 ENIAAF
+471 ENITLF
-477 KSNIKI
+477 KSNTKI

-554 DAKNWT
+554 DAKNWR
-560 QMMEISKKIIKSR
+560 QMMKISKEIIKSR

>member
-1 MTTTTKK
+1 MDKK
-8 VLTEDLGK
+8 AKILATLGP
-16 MLEMA
+16 A
-21 ICLNYDSPYDGT
+21 IFKKNIINNLIRSGVDGF
-33 YKYSLAEAQSLK
+33 
-45 NRLSN
+45 R
-50 LKKVFNYNLR
+50 
-60 HCASRGSKYDF
+60 
-71 ECVDDPSIHLSAKT
+71 
-85 SKNKTGKVCPQ
+85 
-96 VLGQPSRKKFCEFF
+96 
-110 ALDQSIGLDQIKSFI
+110 
-125 SNNIANLLQVY
+125 
-136 SAHTFDCPI
+136 
-145 LYYNKHSD
+145 
-153 LLAFIVLKEE
+153 
-163 INWAASNINFSH
+163 INFSH
-175 NISGIEKIIK
+175 NLTGIEKIVK

-190 EKANTKHIAIVADLQ
+190 EKLNAKPIAIVADLQ
-205 GIKLRIGKIFGNQ
+205 GIKLRIGKILENQ
-218 VSLKKGD
+218 VSLKRGD

-235 GSQTRVYLPYPEIF
+235 GSQSRVYLPYPEIF

-267 KIAKL
+267 KITKL
-272 AKNSIQTVCQND
+272 SKNSIQTVCQND
-284 CVIKNFKSIH
+284 CIIKNFKSIH

-309 NRDVQIAKK
+309 KRDITVAKK
-318 LNCNWIALSYVKN
+318 LGCNWIALSYVKN
-331 SKIIKETRKLIS
+331 SKIIKQTRKLIPQ
-343 KDIGIIAK
+343 DTGIIAK
-351 IENKSAIKNIKD
+351 VENKSAIKNIKD
-363 IINASDAIM
+363 IIQTSDAIM

-403 PIIIATQML
+403 PVIIATQML
-412 ESMIENN
+412 ESMIESN

-434 QGADVVMLSAETA
+434 QGADIVMLSAETA
-447 VGKYPLQTVQAMKK
+447 VGKYPLQAVQAMKK

-471 ENIAAF
+471 ENITLF
-477 KSNIKI
+477 KSNTKI

-554 DAKNWT
+554 DAKNWR
-560 QMMEISKKIIKSR
+560 QMMKISKEIIKSK

>member
-1 MTTTTKK
+1 MDKK
-8 VLTEDLGK
+8 AKILATLGP
-16 MLEMA
+16 A
-21 ICLNYDSPYDGT
+21 IFKKNIINSLIRSGVDGF
-33 YKYSLAEAQSLK
+33 
-45 NRLSN
+45 R
-50 LKKVFNYNLR
+50 
-60 HCASRGSKYDF
+60 
-71 ECVDDPSIHLSAKT
+71 
-85 SKNKTGKVCPQ
+85 
-96 VLGQPSRKKFCEFF
+96 
-110 ALDQSIGLDQIKSFI
+110 
-125 SNNIANLLQVY
+125 
-136 SAHTFDCPI
+136 
-145 LYYNKHSD
+145 
-153 LLAFIVLKEE
+153 
-163 INWAASNINFSH
+163 INFSH

-190 EKANTKHIAIVADLQ
+190 EKANAKPIAIVADLQ
-205 GIKLRIGKIFGNQ
+205 GIKLRIGKILGNQ
-218 VSLKKGD
+218 VSLKRGD
-225 TFNFDLNKKI
+225 IFNFDLNKKI
-235 GSQTRVYLPYPEIF
+235 GSQSRVYLPYPEIF

-272 AKNSIQTVCQND
+272 AKNSIQTICQND

-309 NRDVQIAKK
+309 KRDVQIAKK

-363 IINASDAIM
+363 IINTSDAIM

-403 PIIIATQML
+403 PVIIATQML
-412 ESMIENN
+412 ESMIEDN

-427 DVGTAVF
+427 DVGTAIF

-447 VGKYPLQTVQAMKK
+447 VGKYPLQAVQAMKK

-471 ENIAAF
+471 ENITLF
-477 KSNIKI
+477 KSNTKI

-554 DAKNWT
+554 DAKNWKE
-560 QMMEISKKIIKSR
+560 MMEISKQIIKSR
-573 KLTKIGGY
+573 KLTKVGGY

>member
-1 MTTTTKK
+1 MDKK
-8 VLTEDLGK
+8 AKILATLGP
-16 MLEMA
+16 A
-21 ICLNYDSPYDGT
+21 IFKKNIINNLIRAGVDGF
-33 YKYSLAEAQSLK
+33 
-45 NRLSN
+45 R
-50 LKKVFNYNLR
+50 
-60 HCASRGSKYDF
+60 
-71 ECVDDPSIHLSAKT
+71 
-85 SKNKTGKVCPQ
+85 
-96 VLGQPSRKKFCEFF
+96 
-110 ALDQSIGLDQIKSFI
+110 
-125 SNNIANLLQVY
+125 
-136 SAHTFDCPI
+136 
-145 LYYNKHSD
+145 
-153 LLAFIVLKEE
+153 
-163 INWAASNINFSH
+163 INFSH
-175 NISGIEKIIK
+175 NLNGINKVVK

-190 EKANTKHIAIVADLQ
+190 EKLNAKPIAIVADLQ
-205 GIKLRIGKIFGNQ
+205 GIKLRIGKILENQ
-218 VSLKKGD
+218 VSLKRGD

-235 GSQTRVYLPYPEIF
+235 GSQSRVYLPYPEIF

-267 KIAKL
+267 KIKKL
-272 AKNSIQTVCQND
+272 TKNSIQTICQND
-284 CVIKNFKSIH
+284 CTIKNFKSIH
-294 IPGLEVDF
+294 IPGLEVEF
-302 DNLTAKD
+302 DDLTVKD
-309 NRDVQIAKK
+309 KRDITIAKK
-318 LNCNWIALSYVKN
+318 LGCNWIALSYVKN
-331 SKIIKETRKLIS
+331 SKIIKQTRKLIPQ
-343 KDIGIIAK
+343 DTGIIAK
-351 IENKSAIKNIKD
+351 VENKSAIKNIKD
-363 IINASDAIM
+363 IIQTSDAIM

-403 PIIIATQML
+403 PVIIATQML

-427 DVGTAVF
+427 DIGTAVF

-447 VGKYPLQTVQAMKK
+447 VGKYPIQAVQAMKK

-471 ENIAAF
+471 ENISLF
-477 KSNIKI
+477 KSKTKI

-513 GNTAKLISAIRPSAK
+513 GNTARLISAIRPSAK
-528 IITISPHINI
+528 IITISPNINI

-547 ITSITNS
+547 VTSITNS
-554 DAKNWT
+554 DAKNWR
-560 QMMEISKKIIKSR
+560 QMMKISKQIIKSR
-573 KLTKIGGY
+573 KLTKVGGY

>member
-1 MTTTTKK
+1 MDKK
-8 VLTEDLGK
+8 AKILATLGP
-16 MLEMA
+16 A
-21 ICLNYDSPYDGT
+21 IFKKNIINNLIRSGVDGF
-33 YKYSLAEAQSLK
+33 
-45 NRLSN
+45 R
-50 LKKVFNYNLR
+50 
-60 HCASRGSKYDF
+60 
-71 ECVDDPSIHLSAKT
+71 
-85 SKNKTGKVCPQ
+85 
-96 VLGQPSRKKFCEFF
+96 
-110 ALDQSIGLDQIKSFI
+110 
-125 SNNIANLLQVY
+125 
-136 SAHTFDCPI
+136 
-145 LYYNKHSD
+145 
-153 LLAFIVLKEE
+153 
-163 INWAASNINFSH
+163 INFSH
-175 NISGIEKIIK
+175 NLTGIEKIVK

-190 EKANTKHIAIVADLQ
+190 EKINSKPIAIVADLQ
-205 GIKLRIGKIFGNQ
+205 GIKLRIGKILGNQ

-225 TFNFDLNKKI
+225 AFNFDLNKKI
-235 GSQTRVYLPYPEIF
+235 GSQSRVYLPYPEIF

-267 KIAKL
+267 KITKL

-284 CVIKNFKSIH
+284 CIIKNFKSIH

-302 DNLTAKD
+302 DDLTVKD
-309 NRDVQIAKK
+309 KRDITVAKK
-318 LNCNWIALSYVKN
+318 LGCNWIALSYVKN
-331 SKIIKETRKLIS
+331 SKIIKQTRKLIPQ
-343 KDIGIIAK
+343 DTGIIAK

-363 IINASDAIM
+363 IINTSDAIM

-403 PIIIATQML
+403 PVIIATQML
-412 ESMIENN
+412 ESMIESN

-447 VGKYPLQTVQAMKK
+447 VGKYPLQAVQAMKK

-471 ENIAAF
+471 ENITLF
-477 KSNIKI
+477 KSNTKI

-554 DAKNWT
+554 DAKNWR
-560 QMMEISKKIIKSR
+560 QMMKISKEIIKSR

>member
-1 MTTTTKK
+1 MDKK
-8 VLTEDLGK
+8 AKILATLGP
-16 MLEMA
+16 A
-21 ICLNYDSPYDGT
+21 IFKKNIINNLIRAGVDGF
-33 YKYSLAEAQSLK
+33 
-45 NRLSN
+45 R
-50 LKKVFNYNLR
+50 
-60 HCASRGSKYDF
+60 
-71 ECVDDPSIHLSAKT
+71 
-85 SKNKTGKVCPQ
+85 
-96 VLGQPSRKKFCEFF
+96 
-110 ALDQSIGLDQIKSFI
+110 
-125 SNNIANLLQVY
+125 
-136 SAHTFDCPI
+136 
-145 LYYNKHSD
+145 
-153 LLAFIVLKEE
+153 
-163 INWAASNINFSH
+163 INFSH
-175 NISGIEKIIK
+175 NLTGIEKIVK

-190 EKANTKHIAIVADLQ
+190 EKINSKPIAIVADLQ

-218 VSLKKGD
+218 VSLKRGD
-225 TFNFDLNKKI
+225 AFNFDLNKKI
-235 GSQTRVYLPYPEIF
+235 GSQSRVYLPYPEIF

-255 NKILIDDGKFVF
+255 NKILIDDGKFIF
-267 KIAKL
+267 KITKL

-284 CVIKNFKSIH
+284 CIIKNFKSIH

-302 DNLTAKD
+302 DDLTVKD
-309 NRDVQIAKK
+309 KGDITVAKK
-318 LNCNWIALSYVKN
+318 LGCNWIALSYVKN
-331 SKIIKETRKLIS
+331 SKIIKQTRKLIPQ
-343 KDIGIIAK
+343 DTGIIAK

-363 IINASDAIM
+363 IINTSDAIM

-403 PIIIATQML
+403 PVIIATQML
-412 ESMIENN
+412 ESMIESN

-427 DVGTAVF
+427 DVGTAIF

-447 VGKYPLQTVQAMKK
+447 VGKYPLQAVQAMKK

-471 ENIAAF
+471 ENITLF
-477 KSNIKI
+477 KSNTKI

-554 DAKNWT
+554 DAKNWR
-560 QMMEISKKIIKSR
+560 QMMKISKEIIKSR

>member
-1 MTTTTKK
+1 MDKK
-8 VLTEDLGK
+8 AKILATLG
-16 MLEMA
+16 
-21 ICLNYDSPYDGT
+21 
-33 YKYSLAEAQSLK
+33 
-45 NRLSN
+45 
-50 LKKVFNYNLR
+50 
-60 HCASRGSKYDF
+60 
-71 ECVDDPSIHLSAKT
+71 PSIFK
-85 SKNKTGKVCPQ
+85 KN
-96 VLGQPSRKKFCEFF
+96 
-110 ALDQSIGLDQIKSFI
+110 I
-125 SNNIANLLQVY
+125 
-136 SAHTFDCPI
+136 
-145 LYYNKHSD
+145 
-153 LLAFIVLKEE
+153 
-163 INWAASNINFSH
+163 INQLIRSGVDGFRINFSH
-175 NISGIEKIIK
+175 NLTGIEKIVK

-190 EKANTKHIAIVADLQ
+190 EKINKKHIAIVADLQ
-205 GIKLRIGKIFGNQ
+205 GIKLRIGKILENQ

-225 TFNFDLNKKI
+225 IFNFDLNKKI
-235 GSQTRVYLPYPEIF
+235 GSQDRVYLPYPEIF
-249 KKIKKS
+249 KKIKKN

-267 KIAKL
+267 KIKQL
-272 AKNSIQTVCQND
+272 FKNSIETICQND
-284 CVIKNFKSIH
+284 CIIKNFKSIH

-309 NRDVQIAKK
+309 KRDIQIAKK

-343 KDIGIIAK
+343 TDMGIIAK
-351 IENKSAIKNIKD
+351 VENKSALKNIKD
-363 IINASDAIM
+363 IIQTSDAIM

-403 PIIIATQML
+403 PVIIATQML
-412 ESMIENN
+412 ESMILDN

-427 DVGTAVF
+427 DVGTAIF

-447 VGKYPLQTVQAMKK
+447 VGKYPLQAVQAMKK

-471 ENIAAF
+471 ENISLF
-477 KSNIKI
+477 KSKTKI
-483 NNEPVKAIALA
+483 NNEPVRAITLA

-499 YNIKVEAIIGFSVT
+499 YNIKVEAIIAFSVT
-513 GNTAKLISAIRPSAK
+513 GNTARLVSAIRPSAK
-528 IITISPHINI
+528 IITISPNINI

-547 ITSITNS
+547 ITSITNI
-554 DAKNWT
+554 DAKNWR
-560 QMMEISKKIIKSR
+560 QMMKISKEIIKSR
-573 KLTKIGGY
+573 KLTKVGGY

>member
-1 MTTTTKK
+1 MDKK
-8 VLTEDLGK
+8 AKILATLGP
-16 MLEMA
+16 A
-21 ICLNYDSPYDGT
+21 IFKKNIINSLIRSGVDGF
-33 YKYSLAEAQSLK
+33 
-45 NRLSN
+45 R
-50 LKKVFNYNLR
+50 
-60 HCASRGSKYDF
+60 
-71 ECVDDPSIHLSAKT
+71 
-85 SKNKTGKVCPQ
+85 
-96 VLGQPSRKKFCEFF
+96 
-110 ALDQSIGLDQIKSFI
+110 
-125 SNNIANLLQVY
+125 
-136 SAHTFDCPI
+136 
-145 LYYNKHSD
+145 
-153 LLAFIVLKEE
+153 
-163 INWAASNINFSH
+163 INFSH
-175 NISGIEKIIK
+175 NLTGIEKIVK

-190 EKANTKHIAIVADLQ
+190 EKINSKPIAIVADLQ
-205 GIKLRIGKIFGNQ
+205 GIKLRIGKIFSNQ

-235 GSQTRVYLPYPEIF
+235 GSESRVYLPYPEIF
-249 KKIKKS
+249 KKIKKN

-267 KIAKL
+267 KIKQL
-272 AKNSIQTVCQND
+272 SKNSIETICQND
-284 CVIKNFKSIH
+284 CIIKNFKSIH

-309 NRDVQIAKK
+309 KRDIQIAKK

-363 IINASDAIM
+363 IINTSDAIM

-403 PIIIATQML
+403 PVIIATQML

-447 VGKYPLQTVQAMKK
+447 VGKYPLQAVQAMKK

-471 ENIAAF
+471 ENITLF
-477 KSNIKI
+477 KSNTKI

-554 DAKNWT
+554 DAKNWKE
-560 QMMEISKKIIKSR
+560 MMEISKQIIKSR
-573 KLTKIGGY
+573 KLTKVGGY

>member
-1 MTTTTKK
+1 MDKK
-8 VLTEDLGK
+8 AKILATLGP
-16 MLEMA
+16 A
-21 ICLNYDSPYDGT
+21 IFKKNIINNLIRSGVDGF
-33 YKYSLAEAQSLK
+33 
-45 NRLSN
+45 R
-50 LKKVFNYNLR
+50 
-60 HCASRGSKYDF
+60 
-71 ECVDDPSIHLSAKT
+71 
-85 SKNKTGKVCPQ
+85 
-96 VLGQPSRKKFCEFF
+96 
-110 ALDQSIGLDQIKSFI
+110 
-125 SNNIANLLQVY
+125 
-136 SAHTFDCPI
+136 
-145 LYYNKHSD
+145 
-153 LLAFIVLKEE
+153 
-163 INWAASNINFSH
+163 INFSH
-175 NISGIEKIIK
+175 NLTGIEKIVK

-190 EKANTKHIAIVADLQ
+190 EKLNAKPIAIVADLQ
-205 GIKLRIGKIFGNQ
+205 GIKLRIGKILENQ
-218 VSLKKGD
+218 VSLKRGD

-235 GSQTRVYLPYPEIF
+235 GSQSRVYLPYPEIF

-267 KIAKL
+267 KIKKL
-272 AKNSIQTVCQND
+272 TKNSIQTVCQND
-284 CVIKNFKSIH
+284 CTIKNFKSIH

-302 DNLTAKD
+302 DDLTVKD
-309 NRDVQIAKK
+309 KRDITVAKK
-318 LNCNWIALSYVKN
+318 LGCNWIALSYVKN
-331 SKIIKETRKLIS
+331 SKIIKQTRKLIPS
-343 KDIGIIAK
+343 DTGIIAK
-351 IENKSAIKNIKD
+351 VENKSAIKNIKD
-363 IINASDAIM
+363 IINTSDAIM

-403 PIIIATQML
+403 PVIIATQML

-427 DVGTAVF
+427 DIGTAVF

-447 VGKYPLQTVQAMKK
+447 VGKYPIQAVQAMKK

-471 ENIAAF
+471 ENISLF
-477 KSNIKI
+477 KSKTKI

-513 GNTAKLISAIRPSAK
+513 GNTARLISAIRPSAK
-528 IITISPHINI
+528 IITISPNINI

-547 ITSITNS
+547 VTSITNS
-554 DAKNWT
+554 DAKNWV
-560 QMMEISKKIIKSR
+560 QMMKISKQIIKSR
-573 KLTKIGGY
+573 KLTKMGGY

-602 QLGKN
+602 QLGSN

>member
-1 MTTTTKK
+1 MDKK
-8 VLTEDLGK
+8 AKILATLGP
-16 MLEMA
+16 A
-21 ICLNYDSPYDGT
+21 IFKKNIINNLIRSGVDGF
-33 YKYSLAEAQSLK
+33 
-45 NRLSN
+45 R
-50 LKKVFNYNLR
+50 
-60 HCASRGSKYDF
+60 
-71 ECVDDPSIHLSAKT
+71 
-85 SKNKTGKVCPQ
+85 
-96 VLGQPSRKKFCEFF
+96 
-110 ALDQSIGLDQIKSFI
+110 
-125 SNNIANLLQVY
+125 
-136 SAHTFDCPI
+136 
-145 LYYNKHSD
+145 
-153 LLAFIVLKEE
+153 
-163 INWAASNINFSH
+163 INFSH
-175 NISGIEKIIK
+175 NLTGIEKIVK

-190 EKANTKHIAIVADLQ
+190 EKVNSKPIAIVADLQ

-235 GSQTRVYLPYPEIF
+235 GSQSRVYLPYPEIF

-267 KIAKL
+267 KITKL

-302 DNLTAKD
+302 DNLTTKD
-309 NRDVQIAKK
+309 KRDIQIAKK

-331 SKIIKETRKLIS
+331 SKIIRETRKLIPG
-343 KDIGIIAK
+343 DIGIIAK

-363 IINASDAIM
+363 IINTSDAIM

-403 PIIIATQML
+403 PVIIATQML
-412 ESMIENN
+412 ESMIESN

-427 DVGTAVF
+427 DVGTAIF

-447 VGKYPLQTVQAMKK
+447 VGKYPLQAVQAMKK

-471 ENIAAF
+471 ENITLF
-477 KSNIKI
+477 KSNTKI

-547 ITSITNS
+547 VTSITNS
-554 DAKNWT
+554 DAKNWR
-560 QMMEISKKIIKSR
+560 QMMKISKQIIKSR
-573 KLTKIGGY
+573 KLTKVGGY

-590 GKSKMTNMIRLY
+590 GKSQMTNMIRLY